1 MRCVIKGLHCII
13 KYYKFCFLMGLA
25 FCLIIFL
32 EEREKNDES
41 DSDSI
46 ETLTKTI
53 DGKSVNYM
61 VY

>member
-1 MRCVIKGLHCII
+1 
-13 KYYKFCFLMGLA
+13 MGLA
-25 FCLIIFL
+25 FCFIIFL

-53 DGKSVNYM
+53 DGKLVNYL